1 MIKSRISNS
10 GGQASNSNIR
20 QQQSRNVRLTNDED
34 VATTS
39 SGNHQK
45 SDNIDIEQSDEDKIS
60 STDSA
65 GDNNNNDMNSS
76 NDADEYE
83 QKDLDVLDEED
94 PGKDD
99 YFIKL
104 QDDGQVD
111 GNCNSKDKND
121 IAAFET
127 NVEDVTKR
135 PSSTRSELSV
145 DERRRDRE
153 EQLELGAF

>member
-45 SDNIDIEQSDEDKIS
+45 SDNIDDDQSDEDKIS

-83 QKDLDVLDEED
+83 QKDLDVLEEED

-104 QDDGQVD
+104 QDD
-111 GNCNSKDKND
+111 CNSKDND
-121 IAAFET
+121 VAAVET